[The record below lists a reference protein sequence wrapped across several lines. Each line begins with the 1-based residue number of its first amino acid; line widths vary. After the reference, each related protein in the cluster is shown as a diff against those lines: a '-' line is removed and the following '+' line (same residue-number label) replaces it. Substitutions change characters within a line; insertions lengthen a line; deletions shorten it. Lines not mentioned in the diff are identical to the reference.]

1 MKALL
6 DAMQFK
12 QIMDGVKH
20 AVSTDNSRPI
30 LGYIKLDIKGETIT
44 AYACD
49 GFRLAKV
56 VVTNTVHAASNKE
69 EFIAYIKPLT
79 VPKQTVD
86 MIFPIEISKDDNI
99 VTVSMQTGDGKT
111 EFSFEQ
117 PNSEFVNAES
127 AIAAALEHDREVA
140 VNAAYIATAM
150 KAIAKAITDKNNLA
164 IMHSK
169 ADPTKAIIIK
179 GEGEGID
186 ITQLVL
192 PVRMPNR

>member
-1 MKALL
+1 
-6 DAMQFK
+6 MQFK
-12 QIMDGVKH
+12 QIMDGCKH

-86 MIFPIEISKDDNI
+86 MIFPIEIIKDDNI

-127 AIAAALEHDREVA
+127 VIAAALEHDREVA

-169 ADPTKAIIIK
+169 ADPTKAIVIK

>member
-1 MKALL
+1 M
-6 DAMQFK
+6 
-12 QIMDGVKH
+12 
-20 AVSTDNSRPI
+20 P
-30 LGYIKLDIKGETIT
+30 
-44 AYACD
+44 D

-86 MIFPIEISKDDNI
+86 MIFPIEIIKDDNI

-127 AIAAALEHDREVA
+127 VIAAALEHDREVA

-150 KAIAKAITDKNNLA
+150 KAIAKATMGANMATAKKKTATGFDCLNCTLPTHVCCGIPRQCREKYAKYLEK
-164 IMHSK
+164 K
-169 ADPTKAIIIK
+169 AEAERKQK
-179 GEGEGID
+179 
-186 ITQLVL
+186 
-192 PVRMPNR
+192 MPRTRRSRNVPNESI